1 MFILLRP
8 PHTPTPNTPHIPTIT
23 LLQELLRLLE
33 EEEVR
38 ANALNAAQQE
48 LQTKYRGALQEVA
61 TVRTNVQGEV
71 SQLRDALKSTQ
82 QREREGRL
90 DLEASKE
97 KQSGL
102 RMTLTSLE
110 EKLIRVSQS
119 NVEAN
124 GANEER
130 RIETKRDEERQKER
144 RKETKK
150 ERRKETKRDK
160 KRDEERP
167 RKTQRDVDGFIELNG
182 LTQRISRS
190 IDT

>member
-1 MFILLRP
+1 
-8 PHTPTPNTPHIPTIT
+8 
-23 LLQELLRLLE
+23 
-33 EEEVR
+33 
-38 ANALNAAQQE
+38 
-48 LQTKYRGALQEVA
+48 
-61 TVRTNVQGEV
+61 V

-102 RMTLTSLE
+102 RMTITSLE

-124 GANEER
+124 GA
-130 RIETKRDEERQKER
+130 KEGGG
-144 RKETKK
+144 
-150 ERRKETKRDK
+150 KETKRDK
-160 KRDEERP
+160 KRDEDRR
-167 RKTQRDVDGFIELNG
+167 RKKKRRRETKRETKIDVDGCIELIG
-182 LTQRISRS
+182 LTRRFSRS

>member
-1 MFILLRP
+1 MVFIRVFILLRP
-8 PHTPTPNTPHIPTIT
+8 PHTPTPNTPHIPTT
-23 LLQELLRLLE
+23 ALLQELLRLLE

-130 RIETKRDEERQKER
+130 RKETKRDKER
-144 RKETKK
+144 R
-150 ERRKETKRDK
+150 RETKRDK
-160 KRDEERP
+160 KRDEER
-167 RKTQRDVDGFIELNG
+167 RRETGVLN
-182 LTQRISRS
+182 
-190 IDT
+190 